1 MNKYTTIIFDLDGT
15 LLNTL
20 EDLTNAVNYVLN
32 KHNFPIRTIDE
43 IQSFVGNGIRKLIE
57 RALPHKI
64 NDMEFEIAFNEFQNY
79 YGIHCQDATHPYE
92 NVIDL
97 LKILRQK
104 KYNIAIISNKSDDKV
119 QVLKDTFFKNLVDI
133 AVGTKDFAKTKPNP
147 ESTLSIISFFK
158 SNKENCLFVGDS
170 DVDILTAQNAGIRCI
185 SVSWGFKSKDDLIK
199 SGATTIIDNPLQLL
213 DLLK

>member
-79 YGIHCQDATHPYE
+79 YGLHCQDATHPYE